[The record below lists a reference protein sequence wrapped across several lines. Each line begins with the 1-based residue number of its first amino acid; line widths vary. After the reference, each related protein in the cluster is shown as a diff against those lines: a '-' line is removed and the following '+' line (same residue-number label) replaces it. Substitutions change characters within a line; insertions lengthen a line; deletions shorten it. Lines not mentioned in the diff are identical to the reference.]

1 MICATCEAI
10 TLSVV
15 VKFRVDLESRTF
27 EGKTSDRELINSRD
41 NCKQGH
47 SPVRSDRG
55 MEVHV
60 GASRWLIRNG
70 DAVLEA
76 VASLPDRRASSGS
89 PYLHTARR
97 LYQSQPG

>member
-1 MICATCEAI
+1 
-10 TLSVV
+10 
-15 VKFRVDLESRTF
+15 
-27 EGKTSDRELINSRD
+27 
-41 NCKQGH
+41 
-47 SPVRSDRG
+47 

-60 GASRWLIRNG
+60 GASRWLIPNG